1 MTHTVPSAKQ
11 MEDSRQ
17 THYFRDADDNR
28 LAVVTEFRPG
38 YEYGAGEYVA
48 WVEGEEDG
56 LNGVGYTMM
65 EAIADLAALIEE
77 NA

>member
-1 MTHTVPSAKQ
+1 MIPSAKQ

-28 LAVVTEFRPG
+28 LVVVTELLPNG
-38 YEYGAGEYVA
+38 EYGA
-48 WVEGEEDG
+48 WIEGEGDG
-56 LNGVGYTMM
+56 LHGIGYTMM
-65 EAIADLAALIEE
+65 AAIADLAALIEE